1 MIDPLRLTGSVLSGA
16 VDGKQIFC
24 VLAAGVRIPPGDY
37 WLFPMRD
44 PALGSMAKMI
54 PSQGDQVLVA
64 FDHGDPRRPYV
75 TGGLWNGSDTPPES
89 TFSLSDAKTAH
100 RNNIHVVVGL
110 QNLIDVLKRP
120 VRVKVS

>member
-1 MIDPLRLTGSVLSGA
+1 MITPLRLTGSVLTGA
-16 VDGKQIFC
+16 VDGKHIFC
-24 VLAAGVRIPPGDY
+24 VLAAGARIPPGDY

-44 PALGSMAKMI
+44 PVAGSTAKMI

-75 TGGLWNGSDTPPES
+75 TGGLWNGSDPTPES
-89 TFSLSDAKTAH
+89 TFSLSDAKAAH
-100 RNNIHVVVGL
+100 PNHIHVLLGL
-110 QNLIDVLKRP
+110 ENLIDGLKRP